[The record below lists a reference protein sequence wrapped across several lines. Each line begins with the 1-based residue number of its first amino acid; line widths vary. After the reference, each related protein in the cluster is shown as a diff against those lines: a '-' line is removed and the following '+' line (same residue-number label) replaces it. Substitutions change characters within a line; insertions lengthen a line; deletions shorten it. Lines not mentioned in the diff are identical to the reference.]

1 MNNIITNKTEFLYN
15 TYILTRKKAGI
26 SFINESILNDLIKFW
41 FEYFIYICENMNRE
55 NLTSDNWDLESV
67 KKSIFYCENVYKNE
81 QKKKLV
87 KGESWLISLFIYFI
101 YLIIP
106 SRFQKG
112 ILQGGMSDRFR
123 DRISF
128 ILLRIKVKHAK
139 VIVDFDFRNRF
150 LDGAKVLLDYK
161 EYNFL
166 LELMPDIF
174 FSEKLKSN
182 YHLPIYLKGAP
193 NSFLDNNYNYI
204 KLLLANQKVFISGIQ
219 HGGGYGEWIDSPY
232 ENYEMK
238 ISNIF
243 YGWGFFEY
251 NIAQNRF
258 YKSKNKQI
266 ATSDKIYWI
275 GRDGL
280 KSFVGTK
287 SHSFNS
293 MNDHLREVSHISF
306 FSEKFNNSNIEF
318 RGHPRNGNDIYN
330 SIQLFSKEKRCDKH
344 KGIKTDDLIQN
355 CQLVIF
361 DCLSQTL
368 LYECIY
374 FRIPFVILLDKF
386 PVVGLSEN
394 ALTFYGFLKN
404 NNILVT
410 REDCMINDSSLDFI
424 RAYLSGSKKVFFNN
438 EVLTYFE
445 QKFMSKMTIRDI

>member
-1 MNNIITNKTEFLYN
+1 MNNIITNKNEILYN
-15 TYILTRKKAGI
+15 SYILIRKKKGI
-26 SFINESILNDLIKFW
+26 SFVNENILNNLIKFW
-41 FEYFIYICENMNRE
+41 FDYFLYICENMNRD
-55 NLTSDNWDLESV
+55 NLTLNNWDLESV
-67 KKSIFYCENVYKNE
+67 KKSIFYAENVYKNE

-87 KGESWLISLFIYFI
+87 KSESWLISLFFYFI

-106 SRFQKG
+106 FRFQKG
-112 ILQGGMSDRFR
+112 ILQGGLSDRFR
-123 DRISF
+123 DRIIF
-128 ILLRIKVKHAK
+128 IFLRIKVKHAK
-139 VIVDFDFRNRF
+139 VIIDVDFRNRF
-150 LDGAKVLLDYK
+150 LDVAKGFLDYK

-219 HGGGYGEWIDSPY
+219 HGGGYGEWIGSPY
-232 ENYEMK
+232 ENYELK

-243 YGWGFFEY
+243 YGWGLFED
-251 NIAQNRF
+251 NISQNRF
-258 YKSKNKQI
+258 YKSKNKKI
-266 ATSDKIYWI
+266 TKSNKIYWI

-293 MNDHLREVSHISF
+293 MNDHLKEVSHISF
-306 FSEKFNNSNIEF
+306 FSEKFNNYNIEF
-318 RGHPRNGNDIYN
+318 RKHPRNGNDIYN
-330 SIQLFSKEKRCDKH
+330 SIQLFSKENNCDKD
-344 KGIKTDDLIQN
+344 IKTDDLIQN
-355 CQLVIF
+355 CKLVIF

-374 FRIPFVILLDKF
+374 FKIPFLILLNKF
-386 PVVGLSEN
+386 PLDGLSEN
-394 ALTFYGFLKN
+394 AITFYRLLKN

-410 REDCMINDSSLDFI
+410 MDDCMINDSSLDFI
-424 RAYLSGSKKVFFNN
+424 RAYLNGNQKVFFNN

-445 QKFMSKMTIRDI
+445 QNFILKKTIRDL